1 MYFPGN
7 KKKKKKVSILNTA
20 TCRRSLFVTTT
31 SIVEEKEKKKTLGY
45 FTDIKNKK
53 DQVIK
58 QCNAKVHSSTS
69 GFTSI
74 LLILEVVQNAI
85 RFRF

>member
-7 KKKKKKVSILNTA
+7 KKKKKVSILNTA
-20 TCRRSLFVTTT
+20 TCRRSLFVTT